1 MSVGLLITRLGGGD
15 KFHMRTELGVWNVL
29 PDQNS
34 TFQLPEYFDFIY
46 IDLEHGLRT
55 IDELLTTIRFFNLR
69 QTNYSVRVRRFDD
82 PLIQTLLDAGV
93 RNFILP
99 QLRSINE
106 FSIFKSKISFPPN
119 GTRGLHPK
127 SKLKIN
133 TALSEKL
140 SLTVIIETP
149 EALEILDEIASDASV
164 TDLYLGVFD
173 LSMELGIQGGP
184 FSPEVDKYYLKI
196 MNICKK
202 FGKNFVAMLPDSADL
217 SFAEKHSLDKVV
229 IGIDSMLIHSHFLQ
243 ITSKLRTKLYGQ

>member
-1 MSVGLLITRLGGGD
+1 MSVGLPITRLGVGD
-15 KFHMRTELGVWNVL
+15 KFNMRTELGVWNVL

-55 IDELLTTIRFFNLR
+55 INELLTTIKFFNLR

-82 PLIQTLLDAGV
+82 PLIQTLLDVGV

-119 GTRGLHPK
+119 GTRGLHPN
-127 SKLKIN
+127 SKLTIN

-140 SLTVIIETP
+140 SIH
-149 EALEILDEIASDASV
+149 
-164 TDLYLGVFD
+164 
-173 LSMELGIQGGP
+173 
-184 FSPEVDKYYLKI
+184 
-196 MNICKK
+196 C
-202 FGKNFVAMLPDSADL
+202 
-217 SFAEKHSLDKVV
+217 
-229 IGIDSMLIHSHFLQ
+229 LI
-243 ITSKLRTKLYGQ
+243 